1 MPAATAQYDSATW
14 DLDPSNDSVLQITIT
29 CLRQLYNAVGYNTS
43 ATNGNKIAVTA
54 YLEQYANNQDLQHF
68 FQLENPMAYGS
79 NYTFVSI
86 NGKNIYTRTTTG
98 SLTI

>member
-1 MPAATAQYDSATW
+1 MPVAMGRYESSISYRDA
-14 DLDPSNDSVLQITIT
+14 SNYLTQITIT

-54 YLEQYANNQDLQHF
+54 YLELYANNQDLQQF

-79 NYTFVSI
+79 NYTYVSI
-86 NGKNIYTRTTTG
+86 NGKHI
-98 SLTI
+98 